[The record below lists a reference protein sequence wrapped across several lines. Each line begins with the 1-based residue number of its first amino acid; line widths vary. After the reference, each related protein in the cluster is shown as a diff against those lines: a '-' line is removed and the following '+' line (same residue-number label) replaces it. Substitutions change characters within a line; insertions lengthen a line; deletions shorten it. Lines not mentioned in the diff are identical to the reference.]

1 MSSVTV
7 HHAEL
12 DQAIDEAVLL
22 RARIDDQVNAAT
34 SNSPVELP
42 SLSSHAVTRVG
53 RWLDAEIPV
62 LEGLST
68 IARLLDTD
76 GTGQAT
82 FEVTATPYSV
92 REMVGETLA
101 EQAYLANPNFK
112 EEFGAWAEEYS
123 EWLDDPQVMASFY
136 ENITPEGALRL
147 MSNIAGPD
155 GVGPDDFVPFEER
168 QLLLNQ
174 LRTGLEQATTY
185 SGFPGEQ
192 YARDLVEQATVDPE
206 DLMGR
211 GIYNPSG
218 ALAFL
223 LRDGDFDRPFLDAMA
238 TELDHY
244 ERVENNGAS
253 GLWGYRPTLDADFG
267 QFMPP
272 GTAMTY
278 DNLDP
283 MAGLMSAMEN
293 DPEYALEFF
302 SDDSQEEGQPDRS
315 YYYIHDRNWDQDGY
329 QGITG
334 VLDAATTDPDLIGD
348 PDSPEA
354 RDAAMLAS
362 RTVEYFS
369 ERENIG
375 ELPERMAQWGS
386 FGDNDSSQN
395 LAHIMTTY
403 MPSVDAALDPTKTGT
418 DYDPEVFTL
427 TDDARGGLQLTNAPL
442 FDRAAL
448 DKFGLLAMA
457 SDDGFA
463 EVRAGVTDH
472 RQETL
477 GNAVNRYADDP
488 QGNESMLQNALDDDA
503 RREGYFVRLIGDQD
517 IAEGAAEDARTQA
530 WIDFGSDVVDLVPIP
545 GVDQVTGMGGDVINA
560 AIDRGKGAGTDAITA
575 ALVDAEDG
583 AQADAQEAASS
594 TLDQQSY
601 AVASLLAERGLME
614 DESVEI
620 PTWSEYQEMGDGER
634 ATLWESL
641 NSTERGVGRHF
652 SSTEYSEVFNS
663 ELATYFYD
671 D

>member
-12 DQAIDEAVLL
+12 DQAISEATSLGT
-22 RARIDDQVNAAT
+22 RIDRQASIARTNA
-34 SNSPVELP
+34 PVELP
-42 SLSSHAVTRVG
+42 SLSSHAITRVG
-53 RWLDAEIPV
+53 TWLEAEIPM

-76 GTGQAT
+76 GNGQAT
-82 FEVTATPYSV
+82 FEVTVTPYSV

-101 EQAYLANPNFK
+101 EQGHLANPNFK
-112 EEFGAWAEEYS
+112 EEFRTWADEYS
-123 EWLDDPQVMASFY
+123 QWVNDPQVMASFY
-136 ENITPEGALRL
+136 ENITAEGALRL

-168 QLLLNQ
+168 QALLNQ
-174 LRTGLEQATTY
+174 LRTGLEQATTH
-185 SGFPGEQ
+185 SGFPDEQ
-192 YARDLVEQATVDPE
+192 YARDLVEQATTDPE
-206 DLMGR
+206 DLFGR
-211 GIYNPSG
+211 GVYNPSG

-223 LRDGDFDRPFLDAMA
+223 LRDGDFDRPFLETMA

-253 GLWGYRPTLDADFG
+253 GLWGDRPMQDADFG
-267 QFMPP
+267 QFMPH

-302 SDDSQEEGQPDRS
+302 SDDSHEEGQPHRS

-334 VLDAATTDPDLIGD
+334 ALDAATTDPSVIGD

-369 ERENIG
+369 ERDNID

-418 DYDPEVFTL
+418 DYDPGVFTL
-427 TDDARGGLQLTNAPL
+427 TDDARGGLQLVNSPL
-442 FDRAAL
+442 FDREAL

-457 SDDGFA
+457 SDEGFA
-463 EVRAGVTDH
+463 EVRAGVTDY

-488 QGNESMLQNALDDDA
+488 AGNEEMLQNALNDDA
-503 RREGYFVRLIGDQD
+503 RREGYFVRLIGEQD
-517 IAEGAAEDARTQA
+517 ISEGAAEDARTQA
-530 WIDFGSDVVDLVPIP
+530 WIDFGSEVVDLVPIP
-545 GVDQVTGMGGDVINA
+545 GVDQVTGVGGDIINA
-560 AIDRGKGAGTDAITA
+560 AIDRGKGAGTDAITS
-575 ALVDAEDG
+575 ALVNAEEG
-583 AQADAQEAASS
+583 ARADAQEAAGS

-601 AVASLLAERGLME
+601 AVASLLAERGLLA
-614 DESVEI
+614 DQSIEI
-620 PTWSEYQEMGDGER
+620 PTWDEYQDMNDGER

-652 SSTEYSEVFNS
+652 SSTDYADVYNS
-663 ELATYFYD
+663 EHTQYFYD
-671 D
+671 K